1 MMENS
6 SIAKSWLA
14 DAVGYL
20 AEIKS
25 KVMKNKHFCKKR
37 TKSAV
42 AEFCFW

>member
-6 SIAKSWLA
+6 DIAKSWLA

-25 KVMKNKHFCKKR
+25 KVMKYKHFGKKR
-37 TKSAV
+37 PKSAV
-42 AEFCFW
+42 AEFCF